1 MKKLAVLKSTKD
13 DRKIW
18 VENFGEKIR
27 LSDKIVVSKILEENL
42 RKKIRLSGV
51 QSYFDSY
58 TSYKV

>member
-1 MKKLAVLKSTKD
+1 MLG
-13 DRKIW
+13 RKIW
-18 VENFGEKIR
+18 VENFGEKIG

-42 RKKIRLSGV
+42 RKNIRLSGV

>member
-1 MKKLAVLKSTKD
+1 MVG
-13 DRKIW
+13 RKVW
-18 VENFGEKIR
+18 EENLGEKIR

-51 QSYFDSY
+51 QSYFVSY

>member
-1 MKKLAVLKSTKD
+1 MLG
-13 DRKIW
+13 RKIW
-18 VENFGEKIR
+18 VENFGEKIG

-51 QSYFDSY
+51 QSYFDSC